1 MVRALKAAHADNA
14 RDDGERAR
22 KQRMAKGAA
31 GAGAAPAARPS
42 GPPAP
47 PAGGTQA
54 NVMLEMQLRM
64 ARRAEAAAQQE
75 GVGGKAAPAPVPAA
89 TRATRPSFSA
99 QLASDAASG
108 ALFQRRRVLH
118 TSAL

>member
-1 MVRALKAAHADNA
+1 MRALKAAHADNA

-22 KQRMAKGAA
+22 KQRMVK

-75 GVGGKAAPAPVPAA
+75 GVGGKAAPAPAPAA